1 MSSEVAS
8 YGLMSLG
15 ENRLRG
21 AFCRSSS
28 CHFVSSFL
36 ISSGRSILLV
46 HRVQCLYGS
55 SLGSFARWNKSC
67 NGASDNYEQR
77 GLHADTE
84 AHGGID
90 EHFLLKCACV
100 HGGVAY
106 SSIHPKIRTNA
117 KHHTNIAEEEGDNN
131 ALGDDEL

>member
-1 MSSEVAS
+1 M
-8 YGLMSLG
+8 
-15 ENRLRG
+15 
-21 AFCRSSS
+21 
-28 CHFVSSFL
+28 L
-36 ISSGRSILLV
+36 I
-46 HRVQCLYGS
+46 HRVQSLYGS
-55 SLGSFARWNKSC
+55 CFCRFACRDKASY
-67 NGASDNYEQR
+67 GASDNYEQR

-106 SSIHPKIRTNA
+106 GSIHPKIRTNA
-117 KHHTNIAEEEGDNN
+117 KHHANIAEEEGDNN